1 MSPRSKTNELDMELA
16 RVAKRV
22 RQWREE
28 AGLTLQELGNRSG
41 VSTSTIQK
49 VESLQMVP
57 SVAVLLKISRGL
69 GRSASELVSEAPA
82 RASVIHLAKDDRH
95 PVGRRSR
102 MVVERL
108 SGDLVDA
115 EVEMWRVTLQP
126 GLGSGQGT
134 LAYDGEELVLGE
146 EGEVT
151 FRIGDEDYLLRP
163 GDVLHFKA
171 SAPHSWHNA
180 SDSVAR
186 FSILG
191 TVSPALREA
200 LHHRLSEPGRRRA
213 SAK

>member
-1 MSPRSKTNELDMELA
+1 
-16 RVAKRV
+16 
-22 RQWREE
+22 
-28 AGLTLQELGNRSG
+28 
-41 VSTSTIQK
+41 
-49 VESLQMVP
+49 
-57 SVAVLLKISRGL
+57 
-69 GRSASELVSEAPA
+69 
-82 RASVIHLAKDDRH
+82 
-95 PVGRRSR
+95 
-102 MVVERL
+102 
-108 SGDLVDA
+108 
-115 EVEMWRVTLQP
+115 MWRVTLQP

-171 SAPHSWHNA
+171 SAPHAWHNA

-200 LHHRLSEPGRRRA
+200 LHRRLSEPGRRRA

>member
-1 MSPRSKTNELDMELA
+1 MSLRSKTNELDMELA

-28 AGLTLQELGNRSG
+28 AGLTLQELGNQSG
-41 VSTSTIQK
+41 VSTRTIQK
-49 VESLQMVP
+49 VESLQMIP

-69 GRSASELVSEAPA
+69 RRSASELVSEAPA
-82 RASVIHLAKDDRH
+82 RASVIHLAQDDRH
-95 PVGRRSR
+95 PVGRRRR

-108 SGDLVDA
+108 SGNLVDA

-134 LAYDGEELVLGE
+134 LAYDGE
-146 EGEVT
+146 
-151 FRIGDEDYLLRP
+151 DDYLLRP

-171 SAPHSWHNA
+171 SAPHSWHNT

-200 LHHRLSEPGRRRA
+200 LHRRLSEPGRRRA